1 MLEQQPDSTTV
12 ATTKKLLITSEQEQV
27 VSIKHWTPDYFSFR
41 TTRDAG
47 LRFEN
52 GQFLMI
58 GVESNGKL
66 IRRAYSVAS
75 ANWEDELEFF
85 SIKVNE
91 GALTSRLQH
100 IQVGEYLHV
109 GRKPVGT
116 LLLDD
121 LCPGR
126 TLWLLSTGTGLAP
139 FMSLIKDPECY
150 NRFEQVVL
158 VHGVRRVADLAYREL
173 ITTQLPKHEFL
184 GEAISKQLLY
194 APTVTREP
202 FARSGRITELL
213 RTGHLE
219 RDLGLPVIDPA
230 HDRLMLCGST
240 AMLAQLQAL
249 LTERGFSASSAIG
262 VPADF
267 VFERAFVAR

>member
-1 MLEQQPDSTTV
+1 MLSKQPALTLP
-12 ATTKKLLITSEQEQV
+12 ATPKKLNVTSEQEQV
-27 VSIKHWTPDYFSFR
+27 VSVKHWTPDYFSFR

-58 GVESNGKL
+58 GVESESKL

-75 ANWEDELEFF
+75 ANWEEELEFF

-121 LCPGR
+121 LLPGR

-139 FMSLIKDPECY
+139 FMSIIKDPECY
-150 NRFEQVVL
+150 SRFERVVL
-158 VHGVRRVADLAYREL
+158 VHGVRRVADLAYHDI
-173 ITTQLPKHEFL
+173 ITTDLPKHEFL
-184 GEAISKQLLY
+184 GDAISNQLLY

-202 FARSGRITELL
+202 FERTGRITELL
-213 RTGHLE
+213 RTGQLE
-219 RDLGLPVIDPA
+219 QGLGLPSIDPA
-230 HDRLMLCGST
+230 HDRFMLCGST

-262 VPADF
+262 VPGDY